1 MSQNLSALNAGVL
14 PYGMNDAIKEV
25 YDYEGHLANA
35 EKRLDESESV
45 CDEDK
50 ETIRR
55 FIQHLRAQGV
65 STGRLAKY
73 TYHLKN
79 AIERLGTSVQLAKR
93 ADIERLVSWLQH
105 DSGYTPHT
113 VSDYLFAIKRFF
125 KFARYGNVDRETPY
139 PEEVRWIRTAM
150 KPNERSEPLFFT
162 SEEIEAMIKAAT
174 NLRDKAMLAVGY
186 EAGLRATEI
195 LALNVGSVV
204 FDDRGARLHIE
215 RGKAGSRAIRLI
227 TSVSLLARYLEAH
240 PFRNEPSSPL
250 WLTESTN
257 YMNHRLSW
265 IRWNRSLKQVAQRAG
280 VKKRVFHHMLRHG
293 SATRNPK
300 FLTDSELKLMYGW
313 SMSSKMPAVYVHLSG
328 RDLDDKLTALYAGK
342 EVESIK
348 PEFAPIICPRCNEKA
363 SRGMVYCPK
372 CASPLEE
379 ATRSR
384 MQIEDETTKEE
395 LIRLRKLVEKY
406 LAGSPAS

>member
-1 MSQNLSALNAGVL
+1 MKKEDV
-14 PYGMNDAIKEV
+14 IEEV
-25 YDYEGHLANA
+25 YDYEWRLSNA
-35 EKRLDESESV
+35 EKRLSESQIISS
-45 CDEDK
+45 EDK
-50 ETIRR
+50 ETVRR
-55 FIQHLRAQGV
+55 FVQHLKAQGV

-79 AIERLGTSVQLAKR
+79 AIERLGTSVQQAKR
-93 ADIERLVSWLQH
+93 ADIEGLVAWLQH

-113 VSDYLFAIKRFF
+113 ISDYLFAIKRFF
-125 KFARYGNVDRETPY
+125 KFARCGNVDRETPY
-139 PEEVRWIRTAM
+139 PEEVRWVKTAM
-150 KPNERSEPLFFT
+150 KPNERKEPLFFT
-162 SEEIEAMIKAAT
+162 SEEVEAMIKAAT

-186 EAGLRATEI
+186 EAGLRATE
-195 LALNVGSVV
+195 LLTLNIGSVV

-215 RGKAGSRAIRLI
+215 RGKTGSRVVRLI
-227 TSVSLLARYLEAH
+227 TSVSLLARYLEVH

-265 IRWNRSLKQVAQRAG
+265 VRWNRCLKQVAQRAG
-280 VKKRVFHHMLRHG
+280 VKKRVFNHMLRHG
-293 SATRNPK
+293 SATRNAK

-342 EVESIK
+342 EVEPIK
-348 PEFAPIICPRCNEKA
+348 PEFTPIICPRCNERA

-372 CASPLEE
+372 CASPLDDV
-379 ATRSR
+379 ARSR
-384 MQIEDETTKEE
+384 MQVEDETTRDE
-395 LIRLRKLVEKY
+395 LTKLRKVVEKY
-406 LAGSPAS
+406 LSDAPTS

>member
-1 MSQNLSALNAGVL
+1 MKKGAVS
-14 PYGMNDAIKEV
+14 EV

-35 EKRLDESESV
+35 AKRLGESETI
-45 CDEDK
+45 CTEDK
-50 ETIRR
+50 EMIRR
-55 FIQHLRAQGV
+55 FVQHLKAQDI

-79 AIERLGTSVQLAKR
+79 AIERLGISIQLAKR
-93 ADIERLVSWLQH
+93 EDIERLVSWLQH
-105 DSGYTPHT
+105 DSNYTPHT

-125 KFARYGNVDRETPY
+125 KFARYGNVDREIPY
-139 PEEVRWIRTAM
+139 PEEVRWIRTVIKA
-150 KPNERSEPLFFT
+150 NERKEPQFFT
-162 SEEIEAMIKAAT
+162 SEEIEIMIKAAT

-186 EAGLRATEI
+186 EAGLRATE
-195 LALNVGSVV
+195 LLTLNVGSLV

-215 RGKAGSRAIRLI
+215 RGKTGSRVVRLI
-227 TSVSLLARYLEAH
+227 TSVSLLARYLEVH

-265 IRWNRSLKQVAQRAG
+265 IRWNRCLKQVAKRAG
-280 VKKRVFHHMLRHG
+280 VKKRVFNHMLRHG
-293 SATRNPK
+293 SATRNAK

-342 EVESIK
+342 EVEPLK
-348 PEFAPIICPRCNEKA
+348 PEFAPIVCPRCNEKA
-363 SRGMVYCPK
+363 SRGMVFCPK

-379 ATRSR
+379 AARSR
-384 MQIEDETTKEE
+384 MQVEDETTKEE
-395 LIRLRKLVEKY
+395 LTKLRKLVEKY
-406 LAGSPAS
+406 LAGSQAS